1 MNILFVHEVD
11 WLDKV
16 VYEPHCLAEFLSL
29 LGHKVYVI
37 DYEASWTRDGVF
49 NLGSLRTREFK
60 NISRAYP
67 KASVCLRRPGFL
79 KIPAISR
86 LSASITHYQEIGK
99 TIRERDIDVVVL
111 YSVPTNG
118 LQAVNISRKL
128 GIPIVFRSIDTL
140 HQLVSYRMLRPA
152 TYFLERMVYSS
163 VDLILALTPW
173 LSQYVVRMGARKT
186 RVKILPEG
194 VDTDLFHPGYDCSQ
208 IQRKWGVRKQDFVV
222 LFMGTL
228 FEFSGLDFFIRQ
240 FPELVKQVPQA
251 KLVIVGDGPQ
261 RTKLARIVAE
271 LGLAGRVVFTGFQPY
286 ETLPQY
292 INLAAICINPFLLTK
307 ATTDVFPAKVLQ
319 YLACGKA
326 VVATPLPGMK
336 SVIPGEQ
343 QGVVYADG
351 AAEMIGEIVS
361 LSKSA
366 RRRQRL
372 EKAGLSYVR
381 RRHSYSQI
389 ARELEAT
396 LLQLVGE
403 RRPKARK
410 PTRQEVRA

>member
-29 LGHKVYVI
+29 LGHQIYVI
-37 DYEASWTRDGVF
+37 DYEANWTRNGVF

-99 TIRERDIDVVVL
+99 TIRENDIDVVVL

-118 LQAVNISRKL
+118 LQAINISRKL

-140 HQLVSYRMLRPA
+140 HQLVNYRMLRPA
-152 TYFLERMVYSS
+152 TYLLERMVYSR
-163 VDLILALTPW
+163 VDLILALTSR
-173 LSQYVVRMGARKT
+173 LSKYVIRMGAKEAK
-186 RVKILPEG
+186 VKILPEG

-208 IQRKWGVRKQDFVV
+208 IQRKWGVRGQDFVV

-228 FEFSGLDFFIRQ
+228 FEFSGLDFFIYQ
-240 FPELVKQVPQA
+240 FPELIKQIPEA

-261 RTKLARIVAE
+261 RSKLVRIAAE
-271 LGLAGRVVFTGFQPY
+271 LGLTGQVVFTGFQPY

-292 INLAAICINPFLLTK
+292 INLAGICINPFLLTK
-307 ATTDVFPAKVLQ
+307 ATMDVFPAKVLQ
-319 YLACGKA
+319 YLACGKG
-326 VVATPLPGMK
+326 VIATPLPGMK
-336 SVIPGEQ
+336 SVIPEEQ
-343 QGVVYADG
+343 QGVIYADG
-351 AAEMIGEIVS
+351 AAKMIREIIS
-361 LSKSA
+361 LFKSA
-366 RRRQRL
+366 QRRQRL
-372 EKAGLSYVR
+372 EETGLNYVR
-381 RRHSYSQI
+381 QVHSYSKI
-389 ARELEAT
+389 AHELEAT
-396 LLQLVGE
+396 LLQLVEE
-403 RRPKARK
+403 RKSKARK
-410 PTRQEVRA
+410 STRQEVRA